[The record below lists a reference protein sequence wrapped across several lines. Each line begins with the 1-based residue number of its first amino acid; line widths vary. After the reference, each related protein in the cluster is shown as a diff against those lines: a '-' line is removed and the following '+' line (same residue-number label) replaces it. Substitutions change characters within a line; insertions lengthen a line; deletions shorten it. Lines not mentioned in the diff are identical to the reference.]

1 MAKSPAFRQAPRL
14 DEPDLG
20 GGLGGPVEGQASRG
34 GAAPARRRPHLV
46 RVLAPTRACG
56 IPPAAARDSQVR
68 ALRVRRAA
76 RRLLHAG
83 GCLNQPGRLGRRPED
98 PDLHDDEPEPRG
110 WAAFGGR
117 HGAAAPAL
125 RQHLCRRGDELPVG
139 DLRKLFYGEGP
150 RLPFHGAV
158 RGDEGPGS
166 QGQGGYGGDHVPPRW
181 GNEHA
186 RGATKRGVL
195 LRGTPTPK
203 VPETITGHEIPSR

>member
-1 MAKSPAFRQAPRL
+1 MAKSPAFRQASRL

-20 GGLGGPVEGQASRG
+20 GGLGGPGEGQAPRG
-34 GAAPARRRPHLV
+34 GAARACRRPRLV

-56 IPPAAARDSQVR
+56 VPPAAARDSQVR
-68 ALRVRRAA
+68 TLCVRRAA

-83 GCLNQPGRLGRRPED
+83 GCLNQSGRLGRRPED

-110 WAAFGGR
+110 WAAFGKR

-125 RQHLCRRGDELPVG
+125 RQHLRRRGDELPVG
-139 DLRKLFYGEGP
+139 DLRELLHREGP

-158 RGDEGPGS
+158 RGDDGPGP
-166 QGQGGYGGDHVPPRW
+166 QGQGGHGGDHVPPRR

-186 RGATKRGVL
+186 RGAAKRGVL
-195 LRGTPTPK
+195 LRGMPT
-203 VPETITGHEIPSR
+203 S